1 MKEDLYHAPSV
12 GCLDMLQFFS
22 LSARRKRYR
31 MMIGSKLRK
40 VWRPK
45 SQKGLDPG
53 GISALIKR
61 ESLGKGN
68 RGTN

>member
-1 MKEDLYHAPSV
+1 
-12 GCLDMLQFFS
+12 
-22 LSARRKRYR
+22 

-61 ESLGKGN
+61 ESLGKGD